1 VLFYACRK
9 EKLLKITI
17 KTPIQKQQI
26 TNKNKYKP
34 KIRKMKHQR
43 VTPKSMKGK
52 PKVKDV
58 EKKLTFFNTHVG
70 MDGSNSETTTRRKN

>member
-1 VLFYACRK
+1 M
-9 EKLLKITI
+9 
-17 KTPIQKQQI
+17 
-26 TNKNKYKP
+26 YKP

-70 MDGSNSETTTRRKN
+70 TDWSNSETTTRRKN